1 MKNKYIKTKN
11 QSQKLYPIQ
20 SPGITTSTKNTNI
33 QSAGFDAN
41 KLELLKVYSERLIGN
56 FFFKIAIGFYLAK

>member
-1 MKNKYIKTKN
+1 MKNKYIKTNN

-33 QSAGFDAN
+33 QSAGFDTN
-41 KLELLKVYSERLIGN
+41 KLELLKVS
-56 FFFKIAIGFYLAK
+56 